1 MEALRRYIRIIL
13 VGIVLSFTILPTLVT
28 AKASYDYYIIGNP
41 GDVKRSTSGGLM
53 LMGGGPNVDEA
64 FRWLINNAGGGD
76 IVVIRASGSDE
87 YNLYID
93 NLGEVDSVET
103 IVFRDRDAAYDQT
116 VIDII
121 MDADALFMAGGDQW
135 NYLRYWKDT
144 PVEDA
149 IQALTQRGVPIGG
162 TSAGLAVM
170 GEFSF
175 SAENDTVYS
184 GEALANPY
192 NRYMTFERDFLK
204 LPDMWSVITDSH
216 FRERDRMG
224 RLIGF
229 LARLVEDDWTSE
241 AFGIGIDEETAV
253 LIDGDGY
260 ASLRGKGAA
269 YFLRTPGRPE
279 RCEPDTSL
287 IYRDIAVYR
296 ITSSGSFDMVTWK
309 GNGGTAYRI
318 SVRNERITSS
328 NGSIY

>member
-1 MEALRRYIRIIL
+1 MEAIRVYTRVVL
-13 VGIVLSFTILPTLVT
+13 VGIILSFTILPTSAS
-28 AKASYDYYIIGNP
+28 AKKDYDYYVTGNP
-41 GDVKRSTSGGLM
+41 GDVERNTSGGLM

-64 FRWLINNAGGGD
+64 FQWLISNAESGD

-93 NLGEVDSVET
+93 DLGEVDSVET
-103 IVFRDRDAAYDQT
+103 IVFHERDAAYDQN
-116 VIDII
+116 VVDII
-121 MDADALFMAGGDQW
+121 MGAEALFMAGGDQW

-184 GEALANPY
+184 DEALADPY
-192 NRYMTFERDFLK
+192 NRHMTFERDFLK
-204 LPDMWSVITDSH
+204 LPYLGAVITDSH

-224 RLIGF
+224 RLTGF
-229 LARLVEDDWTSE
+229 LARLVEDDWMSE

-253 LIDGDGY
+253 LIDQDGY
-260 ASLRGKGAA
+260 ASLRGNGGA

-279 RCEPDTSL
+279 QCEPDTPL
-287 IYRDIAVYR
+287 IYRDVEVYH
-296 ITSSGSFDMVTWK
+296 ITSSGSFDLVTWE
-309 GNGGTAYRI
+309 GDGGTFYRI
-318 SVRNERITSS
+318 SVENGDLVSS
-328 NGSIY
+328 KGSIY

>member
-1 MEALRRYIRIIL
+1 MEAIRQYTKMVL
-13 VGIVLSFTILPTLVT
+13 VGIILSFTILPVS
-28 AKASYDYYIIGNP
+28 ASARGGYDYYVIGNP
-41 GDVKRSTSGGLM
+41 GDVERSTSGGLM
-53 LMGGGPNVDEA
+53 LMGGGANVDEA
-64 FRWLINNAGGGD
+64 FQWLINNAAGGD

-87 YNLYID
+87 YNLYIND
-93 NLGEVDSVET
+93 LSEVDSVET
-103 IVFRDRDAAYDQT
+103 IVFQDRNAAYDKT

-121 MDADALFMAGGDQW
+121 MSAEALFMTGGDQW

-149 IQALTQRGVPIGG
+149 IQSLTQRGIPVGG

-184 GEALANPY
+184 DEALANPY
-192 NRYMTFERDFLK
+192 NRYMTFERDFLD

-224 RLIGF
+224 RLISF

-241 AFGIGIDEETAV
+241 AFGIGIDEGTAV
-253 LIDGDGY
+253 LIDQDGY

-279 RCEPDTSL
+279 QCEPDTPL
-287 IYRDIAVYR
+287 IYRDMAVYR
-296 ITSSGSFDMVTWK
+296 ITSSGSFDMVTWQ
-309 GNGGTAYRI
+309 GDGGTSYWI
-318 SVRNERITSS
+318 SAEDEQLVSS
-328 NGSIY
+328 NGNIY